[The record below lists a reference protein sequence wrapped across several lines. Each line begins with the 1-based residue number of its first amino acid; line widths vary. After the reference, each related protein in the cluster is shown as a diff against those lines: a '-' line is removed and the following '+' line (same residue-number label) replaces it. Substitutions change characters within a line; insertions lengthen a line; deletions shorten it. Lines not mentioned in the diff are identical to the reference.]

1 MLVDIEMVL
10 VGKRW
15 RALPGRLEIRVPA
28 PPPRRNWYRGTR
40 VELFARLQQ
49 DRPLANPGTRR
60 RDRLRARGIDLRGAL
75 KDWAQVRLRS
85 PPAADLATIPG
96 RVRDALRRAIERHHE
111 ESDLVRALLLGERT
125 ALSDAFWQTLDRSGL
140 LHLLAISGLHVGL
153 LIGTA
158 QLGCRAVGLSPVW
171 ATVAGLVVAAA
182 LLVLVEPRAPVQ
194 RAAIMASAFLFARLI
209 SGRTSPTDSLAGAV
223 VVLVTLAPLDVR
235 ELGLQLSTI
244 ATLGLLIGVGAS
256 RRRGL
261 LASILAAAVVAQIA
275 VAPLLALERW
285 RVLPLAALA
294 SGTDGLL
301 GLFRTVCAVGASLS
315 PSVALP
321 GVTWQLACA
330 YWIGLAAAALSGG
343 RLARLLGVCL
353 VMGSVWAAMRPPGHE
368 RITLVSFDV
377 GQGDAILLHGPQD
390 AALYDAGGYPGLDYD
405 IGYHVVAPQL
415 RRLGIGR
422 LGALAVSHAHADHA
436 AGAPGVLHEI
446 GAESVWVG
454 SSPPGNPLLGAL
466 FVAARETAAITLS
479 PHASSLQVAGCAWRV
494 LSPAPATL
502 LRGARRVDNG
512 ASLAFDVVCPHQ
524 RVVLA
529 GDADSSAEHDW
540 IANGLAVGSGPVI
553 LKVGHHGSDTST
565 SKELLDHLRPRHA
578 LISVAATNPWG
589 LPRDSVVTELYRRGI
604 SVYRTDRD
612 GAVTVTLGAAAR
624 VEAAPA
630 ARLVGIRGS
639 NDHPLAARREPLRK
653 VRGLAT
659 LHADRQGL
667 SDVLGHRKHRGHGF
681 ERCPAVVL
689 VESGNDDPVPG
700 SRQLFAYRH
709 ETVVEELCLI
719 DADYLCVS
727 LDSLHKRGR
736 VRHATTRQ
744 ALLVVRNDV
753 VLVVAIVDSRFEDLH
768 FLARDLGSPQTPDEL
783 LALAREHAA
792 ADHLDHAEAM
802 VRLAWFKLCHRI
814 SVIGQGLRPRP
825 C

>member
-285 RVLPLAALA
+285 RVLPLGALWNLPAVPLLAVALPGAIAATAFEVAASIVPIDTLSRGLGYAAAALA

-343 RLARLLGVCL
+343 RLARLLGVPC
-353 VMGSVWAAMRPPGHE
+353 
-368 RITLVSFDV
+368 
-377 GQGDAILLHGPQD
+377 GQRCGP
-390 AALYDAGGYPGLDYD
+390 
-405 IGYHVVAPQL
+405 
-415 RRLGIGR
+415 
-422 LGALAVSHAHADHA
+422 
-436 AGAPGVLHEI
+436 
-446 GAESVWVG
+446 
-454 SSPPGNPLLGAL
+454 
-466 FVAARETAAITLS
+466 
-479 PHASSLQVAGCAWRV
+479 
-494 LSPAPATL
+494 PAT
-502 LRGARRVDNG
+502 
-512 ASLAFDVVCPHQ
+512 S
-524 RVVLA
+524 
-529 GDADSSAEHDW
+529 
-540 IANGLAVGSGPVI
+540 
-553 LKVGHHGSDTST
+553 
-565 SKELLDHLRPRHA
+565 
-578 LISVAATNPWG
+578 
-589 LPRDSVVTELYRRGI
+589 
-604 SVYRTDRD
+604 
-612 GAVTVTLGAAAR
+612 
-624 VEAAPA
+624 
-630 ARLVGIRGS
+630 
-639 NDHPLAARREPLRK
+639 
-653 VRGLAT
+653 
-659 LHADRQGL
+659 
-667 SDVLGHRKHRGHGF
+667 
-681 ERCPAVVL
+681 
-689 VESGNDDPVPG
+689 
-700 SRQLFAYRH
+700 
-709 ETVVEELCLI
+709 
-719 DADYLCVS
+719 
-727 LDSLHKRGR
+727 
-736 VRHATTRQ
+736 
-744 ALLVVRNDV
+744 
-753 VLVVAIVDSRFEDLH
+753 
-768 FLARDLGSPQTPDEL
+768 GSP
-783 LALAREHAA
+783 
-792 ADHLDHAEAM
+792 
-802 VRLAWFKLCHRI
+802 W
-814 SVIGQGLRPRP
+814 
-825 C
+825 

>member
-1 MLVDIEMVL
+1 VGAVCAAALVLGCTFAAFARRPAPLTVLQDAPGGMRVPRWLRGTVAREPAGDPESSRMLVDIEMVL

-285 RVLPLAALA
+285 RVLPLARRAA
-294 SGTDGLL
+294 T
-301 GLFRTVCAVGASLS
+301 RRSL
-315 PSVALP
+315 
-321 GVTWQLACA
+321 
-330 YWIGLAAAALSGG
+330 
-343 RLARLLGVCL
+343 
-353 VMGSVWAAMRPPGHE
+353 
-368 RITLVSFDV
+368 
-377 GQGDAILLHGPQD
+377 
-390 AALYDAGGYPGLDYD
+390 
-405 IGYHVVAPQL
+405 
-415 RRLGIGR
+415 
-422 LGALAVSHAHADHA
+422 
-436 AGAPGVLHEI
+436 
-446 GAESVWVG
+446 
-454 SSPPGNPLLGAL
+454 
-466 FVAARETAAITLS
+466 
-479 PHASSLQVAGCAWRV
+479 AWRDRCDRV
-494 LSPAPATL
+494 
-502 LRGARRVDNG
+502 RGRSEYRA
-512 ASLAFDVVCPHQ
+512 H
-524 RVVLA
+524 
-529 GDADSSAEHDW
+529 
-540 IANGLAVGSGPVI
+540 
-553 LKVGHHGSDTST
+553 
-565 SKELLDHLRPRHA
+565 RHA
-578 LISVAATNPWG
+578 VA
-589 LPRDSVVTELYRRGI
+589 
-604 SVYRTDRD
+604 RTR
-612 GAVTVTLGAAAR
+612 
-624 VEAAPA
+624 
-630 ARLVGIRGS
+630 IRG
-639 NDHPLAARREPLRK
+639 
-653 VRGLAT
+653 
-659 LHADRQGL
+659 
-667 SDVLGHRKHRGHGF
+667 
-681 ERCPAVVL
+681 
-689 VESGNDDPVPG
+689 G
-700 SRQLFAYRH
+700 S
-709 ETVVEELCLI
+709 T
-719 DADYLCVS
+719 
-727 LDSLHKRGR
+727 R
-736 VRHATTRQ
+736 VRHRRSPRS
-744 ALLVVRNDV
+744 VPHRVRGG
-753 VLVVAIVDSRFEDLH
+753 R
-768 FLARDLGSPQTPDEL
+768 
-783 LALAREHAA
+783 
-792 ADHLDHAEAM
+792 
-802 VRLAWFKLCHRI
+802 
-814 SVIGQGLRPRP
+814 
-825 C
+825 